1 MRVFQKTV
9 AAAGTPEQLTTTK
22 LTSCCSIVVFAE
34 KANMAANTG
43 AVYLGLKGM
52 SKTTGANVVLKLATG
67 TSFTLPEIEGTPS
80 DSFWVDA
87 DNNGDGVRVVWC

>member
-22 LTSCCSIVVFAE
+22 LTSCGSVLVFAE

-52 SKTTGANVVLKLATG
+52 SKTTGAGVIAKLASG
-67 TSFTLPEIEGTPS
+67 GSLVIPEIEGTAS
-80 DSFWVDA
+80 DALWVDA
-87 DNNGDGVRVVWC
+87 DTNGDGVRVVWC